1 MNELNDYY
9 GYNLATIQGESLDI
23 GGCALTSPGL
33 TDYDLN
39 KTYEKLVTLMVDGAY
54 IGFAGIAS
62 AVGYINKAEK
72 NKKITNI
79 TFWGDKDCIY
89 SLKLRYLISKE
100 HPNDLLNTENDK
112 QIFSTIKAKKDY
124 LSRVMGHPLKRSIN
138 KYQINYKPFNY

>member
-1 MNELNDYY
+1 MSEINDYY
-9 GYNLATIQGESLDI
+9 GYDLATVEGERFDL
-23 GGCALTSPGL
+23 GGCALTSTGL

-89 SLKLRYLISKE
+89 SLKLRYLVGRE
-100 HPNDLLNTENDK
+100 DPNDLLNTEKDME
-112 QIFSTIKAKKDY
+112 IFPTTKAKKAY
-124 LSRVMGHPLKRSIN
+124 LSRVMRQKLKRSIN
-138 KYQINYKPFNY
+138 KYEINYKPFNY